1 MSARH
6 CMAVVISAL
15 SMLVVPANIVSA
27 QGGAPLGS
35 WQLDAE
41 RSMRTPAL
49 PGPPA
54 QSPTIRVFEDWGD
67 GLVFVTNNGV
77 DGEGDPTGNRI
88 IFRRDARDYPIAAR
102 NQPGYVTIA
111 FEVTSTTPW
120 SADYTIK
127 VNGEVGQTATE
138 SISADGQTMTVTV
151 EGMDAQGP
159 FTQTQV
165 FVKQ

>member
-1 MSARH
+1 M
-6 CMAVVISAL
+6 
-15 SMLVVPANIVSA
+15 
-27 QGGAPLGS
+27 
-35 WQLDAE
+35 
-41 RSMRTPAL
+41 
-49 PGPPA
+49 
-54 QSPTIRVFEDWGD
+54 
-67 GLVFVTNNGV
+67 
-77 DGEGDPTGNRI
+77 
-88 IFRRDARDYPIAAR
+88 
-102 NQPGYVTIA
+102 
-111 FEVTSTTPW
+111 TSTTPW